1 MAVCIPGVLPPLLVS
16 SDRQTQPPTRRVTTP
31 GTVKESWPNSGR
43 RGGSRAPA
51 QPRGARP
58 RSTPRPPAHPALR
71 CLLPRSCGCGPS
83 SASAAR
89 WMGGRGAPVQRAGS
103 CRGHIP
109 SSCVGPAGSLP
120 PEKRGL
126 TSRGRPEREESSWGD
141 RGRERGDEEQN
152 GPERAPPRALAGGLR
167 NGNPCQP
174 PQGRGLRRRGTGR
187 TSGRGNPQH
196 GVAWMPLCVTKFG
209 KNMDPSQSFHVCSQ
223 LPAEKAKGSL
233 PGKPI
238 RLLREPLNRAEEE
251 KARFQKEEL
260 FTIEANWVPH
270 RHSVSYTKTKFWRS
284 EVQNESHWAKIQ
296 ELAGLCSL
304 LEALRGRICFLAL
317 SSFQRPPACLGWWPL
332 SSSLQRAERSA
343 EYINCFGGKDRPAQP
358 MKFPI

>member
-1 MAVCIPGVLPPLLVS
+1 M
-16 SDRQTQPPTRRVTTP
+16 
-31 GTVKESWPNSGR
+31 
-43 RGGSRAPA
+43 GG
-51 QPRGARP
+51 G
-58 RSTPRPPAHPALR
+58 
-71 CLLPRSCGCGPS
+71 GGGG
-83 SASAAR
+83 
-89 WMGGRGAPVQRAGS
+89 GGRGAPVQRAGS

-109 SSCVGPAGSLP
+109 SSCVGPAGPLP

-126 TSRGRPEREESSWGD
+126 TSRGRPEREESSRGD
-141 RGRERGDEEQN
+141 RGQERGDEEQN
-152 GPERAPPRALAGGLR
+152 GPERAPPRALAAGLR

-174 PQGRGLRRRGTGR
+174 PQGPGLRRRGTGR
-187 TSGRGNPQH
+187 TSGRGNPQY

-260 FTIEANWVPH
+260 FTIKANWVPH

-304 LEALRGRICFLAL
+304 LEAPRGRICFLAL

-332 SSSLQRAERSA
+332 SLSLQRAEPPLAAKMSKTGLLIGYLDPLA
-343 EYINCFGGKDRPAQP
+343 TLVFC
-358 MKFPI
+358 

>member
-1 MAVCIPGVLPPLLVS
+1 
-16 SDRQTQPPTRRVTTP
+16 
-31 GTVKESWPNSGR
+31 
-43 RGGSRAPA
+43 
-51 QPRGARP
+51 
-58 RSTPRPPAHPALR
+58 
-71 CLLPRSCGCGPS
+71 
-83 SASAAR
+83 
-89 WMGGRGAPVQRAGS
+89 
-103 CRGHIP
+103 
-109 SSCVGPAGSLP
+109 
-120 PEKRGL
+120 
-126 TSRGRPEREESSWGD
+126 
-141 RGRERGDEEQN
+141 
-152 GPERAPPRALAGGLR
+152 
-167 NGNPCQP
+167 
-174 PQGRGLRRRGTGR
+174 
-187 TSGRGNPQH
+187 
-196 GVAWMPLCVTKFG
+196 MPLCVTKFG
-209 KNMDPSQSFHVCSQ
+209 KSMDPSQSFHVCSQ

-260 FTIEANWVPH
+260 FTIKANWVPH

-343 EYINCFGGKDRPAQP
+343 EYINCFGGKDRSQSLFHVRYWRRSYGASGGESILWRAAQ
-358 MKFPI
+358 KGDCLGQWEKTWSQGTWFFSQRCY

>member
-1 MAVCIPGVLPPLLVS
+1 MWWV
-16 SDRQTQPPTRRVTTP
+16 
-31 GTVKESWPNSGR
+31 R
-43 RGGSRAPA
+43 RGRN
-51 QPRGARP
+51 
-58 RSTPRPPAHPALR
+58 T
-71 CLLPRSCGCGPS
+71 
-83 SASAAR
+83 AAR
-89 WMGGRGAPVQRAGS
+89 RPLPSDVEAGCSCELERTTRGAPVQRAGS

-109 SSCVGPAGSLP
+109 SSCVGPAGPLP

-141 RGRERGDEEQN
+141 RGQERGDEEQN
-152 GPERAPPRALAGGLR
+152 GPERAPPRALAGGA
-167 NGNPCQP
+167 
-174 PQGRGLRRRGTGR
+174 PQWEPLSTAAGTGAPAQR
-187 TSGRGNPQH
+187 HRP
-196 GVAWMPLCVTKFG
+196 PLCVTKFG
-209 KNMDPSQSFHVCSQ
+209 KSMDPSQSFHVCSQ

-260 FTIEANWVPH
+260 FTSKANWVPH

-332 SSSLQRAERSA
+332 SSSLQRAEPPLAAKMSKTGLLIGYLA
-343 EYINCFGGKDRPAQP
+343 PLATLEFC
-358 MKFPI
+358 